1 MTDPPTTEELLARGS
16 YGPDD
21 GDEVFD
27 RLDLGDFYDKEG
39 RPITMRQWGIL
50 HNCMKYL
57 RIAET
62 TIGPYWIS
70 TVWIGVNHGIF
81 GPPPLI
87 FETMVFNR
95 DSGESDLDCRRY
107 STLDQALDG
116 HARMVEE
123 VRLIESIE
131 Q

>member
-21 GDEVFD
+21 WDEVFD
-27 RLDLGDFYDKEG
+27 RLDRGDFYDKEG
-39 RPITMRQWGIL
+39 RSITMRQWGIL
-50 HNCMKYL
+50 HNCMKYV
-57 RIAET
+57 RVAET
-62 TIGPYWIS
+62 MIDPYWVS
-70 TVWIGVNHGIF
+70 TVWLGVNHGL
-81 GPPPLI
+81 GEPPLI
-87 FETMVFNR
+87 YETMVFGG
-95 DSGESDLDCRRY
+95 GESHDCRRY

-116 HARMVEE
+116 HARTVEE